1 MLGLQCSSSEEW
13 IASVNENPAS
23 VLSDHAHCEKKAA
36 TMAISLLNRYT
47 DKKELVRAMAELA
60 QEEMGHF
67 MQVIEKMDERGYGL
81 AKDFGDGYV
90 QQLHANIRKNEPH
103 RLLDS
108 LIVSSLVEARSC
120 ERFQL
125 LSESCN
131 DEDLRV
137 FYRSLLESEARHRSE
152 FLKLA
157 RLYFNR
163 ATVDARLKELSI
175 AEADI
180 VQNLQHAATM
190 HG

>member
-1 MLGLQCSSSEEW
+1 
-13 IASVNENPAS
+13 
-23 VLSDHAHCEKKAA
+23 
-36 TMAISLLNRYT
+36 
-47 DKKELVRAMAELA
+47 MAELA

-67 MQVIEKMDERGYGL
+67 LLVIEKMEERDYDL
-81 AKDFGDGYV
+81 ARDFGDGYV
-90 QQLHANIRKNEPH
+90 QQLHGNIRKQEPY

-108 LIVSSLVEARSC
+108 LLVSSLVEARSC

-125 LSESCN
+125 LSESCK
-131 DEDLRV
+131 DEDLRG

-157 RLYFNR
+157 RLYFDR

-175 AEADI
+175 AEADV
-180 VQNLQHAATM
+180 VQSLKHVATM